1 MIIPKNFKRVDLEH
15 APTIQALK
23 TGFKAYKYLQK
34 RNLSDSEIAIENK
47 DRRLPCSRNGINK
60 RMLFKK

>member
-23 TGFKAYKYLQK
+23 TGFKAYKYPK
-34 RNLSDSEIAIENK
+34 KEIYQIRK
-47 DRRLPCSRNGINK
+47 LRLRIKTGVFPVR
-60 RMLFKK
+60 